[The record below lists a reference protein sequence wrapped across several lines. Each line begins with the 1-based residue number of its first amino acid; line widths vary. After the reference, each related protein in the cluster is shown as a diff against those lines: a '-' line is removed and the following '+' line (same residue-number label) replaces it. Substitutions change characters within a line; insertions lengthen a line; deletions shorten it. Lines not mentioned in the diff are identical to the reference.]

1 MHKHKVTSC
10 KKEEARGWL
19 EQQDKI
25 DWQFKLCVLII
36 SSKSET
42 DNYSFIHGVQK
53 PDNQTASQL
62 ILILI
67 NIYNVFQTKVKRMV
81 PFVLIFEPFIQG

>member
-19 EQQDKI
+19 AQQDKI
-25 DWQFKLCVLII
+25 DWQYKLCVLII

-62 ILILI
+62 ILM
-67 NIYNVFQTKVKRMV
+67 NIYNVFQTQGKRMV
-81 PFVLIFEPFIQG
+81 PFVLISEPFIQG